1 MLMER
6 IIAAASVKDIHAHL
20 AAEDEIFLIYDENAA
35 WVASEVIEALPSVKG
50 SIAIEASEELK
61 SMDTVLGICRSLL
74 KAGASRRAFVL
85 AVGGGITTDLS
96 GFAASIYKRGIRYA
110 NLPTTLLAQVDAAIG
125 GKTGVNL
132 DGYKNMLG
140 VIVLP
145 EFTFI
150 CPEVL
155 KTLPPREYKCGAA
168 ELLKTFLIGD
178 AAAYSEA
185 VGALSAG
192 GPLGA
197 LIGKAAAI
205 KEGIVSRDLYEKGER
220 RILNLGHTFA
230 HAIEHEARRRGDDI
244 AHGEAVSMGIIL
256 AAKLSDSLGV
266 SKASKSGKS
275 LAAQLEAD
283 WRACG
288 LPVECPYPLAD
299 LAAAM
304 LKDKKAVGDGVA
316 FVLPVAPGEVH
327 VRNLAPAAAA
337 QQFGSQPLND

>member
-1 MLMER
+1 MDR
-6 IIAAASVKDIHAHL
+6 IIAAASVKDIRSRL
-20 AAEDEIFLIYDENAA
+20 SAEDEIFIVYDENVAA
-35 WVASEVIEALPSVKG
+35 VASEVISALPSVKG

-61 SMDTVLGICRSLL
+61 TMDTVLWICRALL
-74 KAGASRRAFVL
+74 DAGASRGAILL
-85 AVGGGITTDLS
+85 AVGGGITTDLA

-132 DGYKNMLG
+132 DNYKNMLG

-145 EFTFI
+145 EFIFI

-155 KTLPPREYKCGAA
+155 KTLPQREFRCGAA

-185 VGALSAG
+185 VGALSG
-192 GPLGA
+192 GKPLGA

-205 KEGIVSRDLYEKGER
+205 KEEIVSRDLYEKGER
-220 RILNLGHTFA
+220 RVLNLGHTFA
-230 HAIEHEARRRGDDI
+230 HAIEHEARLRGDDI

-256 AAKLSDSLGV
+256 AARLSDSLGL
-266 SKASKSGKS
+266 SKAATANG

-283 WRACG
+283 FASCG
-288 LPVECPYPLAD
+288 LPVACPYPVPVLAE
-299 LAAAM
+299 AM
-304 LKDKKAVGDGVA
+304 GKDKKASGDGVA
-316 FVLPVAPGEVH
+316 FVLPVAPGEVV
-327 VRNLAPAAAA
+327 VRELNPAE
-337 QQFGSQPLND
+337 LV